1 MKCVVSKLIVL
12 ILMGNKISHKYLIT
26 IFNIKFLQKYE
37 VNMQLDIEIEQRQM
51 QLLVDNFNF

>member
-12 ILMGNKISHKYLIT
+12 ILMGNKISHMYLIT